1 MPDLPPAALTLAKR
15 RKIMKKLRNI
25 LILGVVAALGV
36 GTILLLTME
45 IPAPSKPVERTLSD
59 DDFPR

>member
-1 MPDLPPAALTLAKR
+1 
-15 RKIMKKLRNI
+15 MKKFRNI
-25 LILGVVAALGV
+25 MILGVIGALGV
-36 GTILLLTME
+36 GMIVMLTME

>member
-1 MPDLPPAALTLAKR
+1 
-15 RKIMKKLRNI
+15 MKKLRNI

>member
-1 MPDLPPAALTLAKR
+1 
-15 RKIMKKLRNI
+15 MKKFRKFV
-25 LILGVVAALGV
+25 ILGLVAALGV
-36 GTILLLTME
+36 GTILLLTMD

>member
-1 MPDLPPAALTLAKR
+1 MKNFR
-15 RKIMKKLRNI
+15 RFM
-25 LILGVVAALGV
+25 ILGVVAALGV
-36 GTILLLTME
+36 GTIVLLTMD

>member
-1 MPDLPPAALTLAKR
+1 
-15 RKIMKKLRNI
+15 MKKFRNFVI
-25 LILGVVAALGV
+25 LAVVAAFGV
-36 GTILLLTME
+36 GTIMLLTMD

>member
-1 MPDLPPAALTLAKR
+1 
-15 RKIMKKLRNI
+15 MKKFRNI
-25 LILGVVAALGV
+25 MILGVIGALGV
-36 GTILLLTME
+36 GMIVLLTME